1 MGWGGAGGRE
11 GGGKGVRGLGP
22 RERERESDGGMS
34 AKSQTVTGETGDVTP
49 ACVFINR

>member
-1 MGWGGAGGRE
+1 MGQVGGRE
-11 GGGKGVRGLGP
+11 GERASEVWG
-22 RERERESDGGMS
+22 RERESDGGMS